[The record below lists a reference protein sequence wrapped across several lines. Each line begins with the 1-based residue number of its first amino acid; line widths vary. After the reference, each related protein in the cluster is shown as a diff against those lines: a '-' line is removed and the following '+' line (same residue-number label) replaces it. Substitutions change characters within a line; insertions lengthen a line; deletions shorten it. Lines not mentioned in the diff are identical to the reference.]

1 MGVAIIHRQ
10 GNVQVN
16 SDCPQCRLCHPPALI
31 AGGRP
36 HDQAEKPSRCWR
48 SDWSPNSTTSTWI
61 ITRMMTAITSRITN
75 TSITTPTTSET
86 ATITTRETVT
96 TTTTC
101 ASMPLFHEFRS
112 LSTDL
117 CDLSL

>member
-36 HDQAEKPSRCWR
+36 HDQAERNRAGAGEATGARIRPRAHGS
-48 SDWSPNSTTSTWI
+48 SP
-61 ITRMMTAITSRITN
+61 MMTAITSRITN